1 MNQNIDYSPL
11 LILLILPALLILI
24 IYVGTIGSRKT
35 RIERIERLREKVKTL
50 PLDDKTMEKKLETF
64 DNICEK
70 IRDYETKIKLL
81 EKIASG
87 EEIKVKKR
95 KEIFKSSGDEILKFH
110 KKDDTA
116 INLILYGRC

>member
-1 MNQNIDYSPL
+1 MNQNIDYSQV
-11 LILLILPALLILI
+11 LILMILPAILILI
-24 IYVGTIGSRKT
+24 ISVGNIGSRKT

-50 PLDDKTMEKKLETF
+50 PLDDKTMEKKFETF

-70 IRDYETKIKLL
+70 VRDYETKIKLL

-95 KEIFKSSGDEILKFH
+95 REIFKSSEEDEFCPSS
-110 KKDDTA
+110 TY
-116 INLILYGRC
+116 NWILYGRY

>member
-24 IYVGTIGSRKT
+24 IIVGSLGSRRA
-35 RIERIERLREKVKTL
+35 RIERIERLREKVKAL
-50 PLDDKTMEKKLETF
+50 PLDEKTVEKRLGIF
-64 DNICEK
+64 DDICK
-70 IRDYETKIKLL
+70 KTRDYETKIKLL

-95 KEIFKSSGDEILKFH
+95 REIFKSSGDDILKFH